1 MSGRNTWQEQQEL
14 GLIKH
19 QPTIRNLRN
28 TTIVDMLGQK
38 LSKSAQVKK
47 KSRTSP
53 SPDPSKYEP
62 NTKEELR
69 FIEVDEL

>member
-1 MSGRNTWQEQQEL
+1 MSERKTWQDQQEL

-19 QPTIRNLRN
+19 QPTIRDLRN

-38 LSKSAQVKK
+38 LGKSAQVKK
-47 KSRTSP
+47 RSRTSV

-62 NTKEELR
+62 NRKEKL
-69 FIEVDEL
+69 